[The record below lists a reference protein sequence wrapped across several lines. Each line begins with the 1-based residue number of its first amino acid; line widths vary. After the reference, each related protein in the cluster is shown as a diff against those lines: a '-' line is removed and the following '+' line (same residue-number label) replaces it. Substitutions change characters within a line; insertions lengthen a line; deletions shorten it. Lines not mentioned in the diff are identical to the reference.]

1 MRFLFRA
8 QDNNMTNGDFA
19 FFSYASGLS
28 SRTYQPWDRYVDDPN
43 ELPYRQRAY
52 YALKQ
57 VSLMPVETLIR
68 LLVVCLLQYTR
79 HLLALVIPSVISVPL
94 KLIPAEQSAIWTF
107 QSTIVTKAP
116 AADFFQYLFCS
127 LAVLDPRVGYTVDV
141 LSLLISVLCHSD

>member
-68 LLVVCLLQYTR
+68 LLVVCLLQYSAPTSTGHSIS
-79 HLLALVIPSVISVPL
+79 HLSSTQTHPRRAVSYMDIPVHHR
-94 KLIPAEQSAIWTF
+94 
-107 QSTIVTKAP
+107 
-116 AADFFQYLFCS
+116 Y
-127 LAVLDPRVGYTVDV
+127 
-141 LSLLISVLCHSD
+141 